1 MLGGV
6 SVSLEPEDPA
16 HHAPRGSPES
26 AAQVARNYQLDPRI
40 PATIPGFDAP
50 FFQAGLAGYSD
61 GAMRLIA
68 RQHGAPFCITE
79 ALLDRTLINGGKGRR
94 KEDPDLIASECG
106 LGEVD
111 ENRVA
116 GLDDHPIAGQV
127 MGTHPDEMAKAALI
141 LVKMGYDVI
150 DVNLACPVKKIQ
162 KSNRGGHFLAHPQEA
177 IAVLKAVRA
186 AVPANIP
193 CTVKIRRAWDDTPEM
208 ARNFETVFDAAYEI
222 GYAWAV
228 VHARTVLQKYQG
240 FAKWEVLTD
249 LVARRPDR
257 IIMGSG
263 DIWTA
268 ADIFH
273 MLHVCGVH
281 AVSVARG
288 CIGNPWIFTQA
299 RDLMAGRTPRAPT
312 IHEQR
317 EALLQHCLF
326 AETIHGE
333 RNAGRRMRK
342 FGIKF
347 AAHHPTQR
355 EVKDGFIQ
363 CETMEHWR
371 IVIERFYGSTNMRVD
386 EVSLP
391 SS

>member
-16 HHAPRGSPES
+16 HHAPRGSSES

-127 MGTHPDEMAKAALI
+127 MGTHPEEMAKAALI

-193 CTVKIRRAWDDTPEM
+193 CTVKMRRAWDDTPEM

-312 IHEQR
+312 IQEQR

-347 AAHHPTQR
+347 AAHHSTQR

-386 EVSLP
+386 EVPLP